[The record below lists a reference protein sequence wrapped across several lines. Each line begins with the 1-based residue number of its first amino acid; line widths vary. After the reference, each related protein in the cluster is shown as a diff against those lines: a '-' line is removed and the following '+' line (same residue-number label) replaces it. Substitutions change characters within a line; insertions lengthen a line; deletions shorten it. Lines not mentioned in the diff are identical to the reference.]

1 MNSLLEHFRMI
12 DNQLKSSLDS
22 LTENHELT
30 ASELV
35 AQFLEEL
42 NELENK
48 NHDSVISVLFTR
60 SSEV

>member
-35 AQFLEEL
+35 VQFLEEL
-42 NELENK
+42 NK
-48 NHDSVISVLFTR
+48 NHDSVISALFTR